1 MALSV
6 ADGVMRSYT
15 ILFGNPGN
23 RRTTGWQQALQY
35 HGQPAALEVPYIRLL
50 QAIRAGDRL
59 IDLLESLI
67 RRQDNHR
74 LIQTDSSFPF
84 MDKHGLAGN
93 GKAAESAPPVSL
105 DNNEWSD
112 HRMHMDNDEEKQGWT
127 ASQLSGLL
135 TLRLDAPGENIAVER
150 GLIALGADDA
160 EGWIDDDLL
169 PLPAYT
175 QGSSI
180 SAMLARR
187 LEPYHGRVLYPAQWF
202 RGWCRLLSW
211 LHVQV
216 QRDLPHASWMNDP
229 AEAAIMFDKR
239 RCSNWL
245 DQAGVKVPGVL
256 ASSYTEM
263 PNSYDS
269 LRQLMER
276 RQVHRVFVKLFC
288 GSGAS
293 GVIAYQYHPR
303 TGAEIASTTVG
314 IEQWNGETVIYNS
327 GRLRRYTDHGT
338 IRQIMDWVG
347 QEGMHVERWISKDML
362 DGKAYDIRQ
371 LVCGAQAGHA
381 VVRLSRTPIT
391 NLHLRNE
398 RMLLEQTGL
407 SAAIRENIRTTALA
421 GLAAFPGSFCAGM
434 DVLVPAG
441 GGMPLIA
448 DVNPFGDLL
457 YYVQHQEMGAYEWEL
472 ARWLERN

>member
-1 MALSV
+1 
-6 ADGVMRSYT
+6 MRSYT

-23 RRTTGWQQALQY
+23 KRTTGWQQALQY
-35 HGQPAALEVPYIRLL
+35 HGQPAAMEVPYIRLL

-67 RRQDNHR
+67 RRQDNRR
-74 LIQTDSSFPF
+74 LIQAGASFPS
-84 MDKHGLAGN
+84 MNKHSVAGN
-93 GKAAESAPPVSL
+93 EKAAESGHPVSL
-105 DNNEWSD
+105 EDNEWSN
-112 HRMHMDNDEEKQGWT
+112 HRMHMDNIAEKQVLT
-127 ASQLSGLL
+127 ANLRSGPL

-160 EGWIDDDLL
+160 EGWTNDDLL
-169 PLPAYT
+169 PLPDHT

-180 SAMLARR
+180 AAALARR

-211 LHVQV
+211 LRAEV
-216 QRDLPHASWMNDP
+216 QRDLPCGRWMNDP
-229 AEAAIMFDKR
+229 VEAALMFDKR

-245 DQAGVKVPGVL
+245 DQAGVNVPNAL
-256 ASSYTEM
+256 APSVEEIPS
-263 PNSYDS
+263 SYDS
-269 LRQLMER
+269 LRQLME
-276 RQVHRVFVKLFC
+276 QQKIHRVFVKLFC

-314 IEQWNGETVIYNS
+314 IEQWNGETIIYNS

-338 IRQIMDWVG
+338 IRRIIDWVG

-371 LVCGAQAGHA
+371 LVCGGQAGHA

-407 SAAIRENIRTTALA
+407 SAAIRENIQATALA

-472 ARWLERN
+472 ARWLERK